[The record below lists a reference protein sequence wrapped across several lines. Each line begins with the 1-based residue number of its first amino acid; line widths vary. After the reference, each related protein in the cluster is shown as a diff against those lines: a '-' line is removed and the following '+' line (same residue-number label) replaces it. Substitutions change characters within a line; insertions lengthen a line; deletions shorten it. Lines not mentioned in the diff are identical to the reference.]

1 VRADR
6 LVSLVLLLQARG
18 RMTAGGLAAELGV
31 SVRTVYRDLEGL
43 SASGVP
49 VYCEP
54 GPGGG
59 CQLLDGYRF
68 PLRALR
74 PEEAEALLILGVPGA
89 LSELGLDSAVAA
101 AHRQIRLTAG
111 MDDRSGSRGVSPG
124 SRGASAPSASQ
135 PERQPRRPAVRQAG
149 PAAGPVPTLVHLD
162 MPPWFRSHEDVPH
175 LRAVAEVLRQGRWLE
190 FRYQRDD
197 ARHAARRA
205 VAPLGLVNKAGIWY
219 LVAGGRGDRITVF
232 RVSRIAD
239 LGVLAEPVRRPAG
252 FDLAAFWQQWS
263 QEFTASR
270 PQVKVRLRASAR
282 ALAAFGEVFGPAV
295 NDSLNAAAAPDET
308 GWRELTL
315 SFEHELAAAHRLA
328 GFGAEVEVMSPA
340 AVRGHLVAAAQGIL
354 GRYGAPIVPVCESQ
368 TRASASLCSSP
379 STEARG

>member
-18 RMTAGGLAAELGV
+18 RMTARGLAGELGV

-74 PEEAEALLILGVPGA
+74 TEEAEALLILGVPGA
-89 LSELGLDSAVAA
+89 LRELGLDTVVTA

-111 MDDRSGSRGVSPG
+111 LDGRSASAGAGPQTVPPPG
-124 SRGASAPSASQ
+124 SAAVGA
-135 PERQPRRPAVRQAG
+135 
-149 PAAGPVPTLVHLD
+149 AAALVHLD
-162 MPPWFRSHEDVPH
+162 MPPWFRSHDEVPH
-175 LRAVAEVLRQGRWLE
+175 LRTVAEAVRQQRWLE
-190 FRYQRDD
+190 LRYQREG
-197 ARHAARRA
+197 ARSAARV
-205 VAPLGLVNKAGIWY
+205 VAPLGLVNKAGRWY
-219 LVAGGRGDRITVF
+219 LVAGGRADRITVF
-232 RVSRIAD
+232 RVSRVIAAPR
-239 LGVLAEPVRRPAG
+239 LLADPVQRPQG
-252 FDLAAFWQQWS
+252 FELAAFWEQCS
-263 QEFTASR
+263 QEFMASR
-270 PQVKVRLRASAR
+270 PQIMVRLRASAQ

-295 NDSLNAAAAPDET
+295 DDSLSAASAPDET

-328 GFGAEVEVMSPA
+328 GFGPDVEVISPLV
-340 AVRGHLVAAAQGIL
+340 VRGHLIAAARGIL
-354 GRYGAPIVPVCESQ
+354 SRYGAPIEAVCESQ

-379 STEARG
+379 STEATG